1 MIRFFAARNIY
12 IYFYLQKAVVNLKC
26 VIPDAIDRVQ
36 KICND
41 VACDRLDDFERA
53 SLASRTREIL
63 MQGYKF
69 GFEVK

>member
-1 MIRFFAARNIY
+1 M
-12 IYFYLQKAVVNLKC
+12 LKC

-41 VACDRLDDFERA
+41 VACDRLDDFEKV

-69 GFEVK
+69 GFEVN